1 MVYWCL
7 LYFKNDDTNA
17 PKPDGTEKKNLKDTC
32 QRFPYF
38 EKKKTTTKKQ
48 LPNKKNNHYNGN
60 PPNCFK
66 DTYNNVYI
74 F

>member
-17 PKPDGTEKKNLKDTC
+17 PEPDGTEKKNLKDTC

-38 EKKKTTTKKQ
+38 ENKKQ
-48 LPNKKNNHYNGN
+48 AITMATLQIALKTRITQCLYFLKAP
-60 PPNCFK
+60 
-66 DTYNNVYI
+66 
-74 F
+74 